1 MDELDDSMK
10 VEEESLD
17 DNVDE
22 VTRIDQQYVFNLEQ
36 MLGLG

>member
-22 VTRIDQQYVFNLEQ
+22 VSLFKVVYI
-36 MLGLG
+36 